1 MHQVARENFV
11 VAGVSDRI
19 DVIVGRAAEKIPE
32 ALASSPSVDGTFDLA
47 FIDANKDENLEYFK
61 EAERLVRSNG
71 VIIVDNVVR
80 NAKVAK
86 PDEFKDNDSEG
97 VRRLLE
103 YIKTNTNVEATT
115 IATVGEKGY
124 DGFIYALKL

>member
-47 FIDANKDENLEYFK
+47 FIDANKDEKMEYFK
-61 EAERLVRSNG
+61 EAERLVRPNG